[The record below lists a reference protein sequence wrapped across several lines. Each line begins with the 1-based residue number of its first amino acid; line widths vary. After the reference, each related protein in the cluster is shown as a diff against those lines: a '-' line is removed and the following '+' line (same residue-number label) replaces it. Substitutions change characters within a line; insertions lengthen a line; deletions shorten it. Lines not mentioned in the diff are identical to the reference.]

1 MSGVFM
7 RSETGQAGD
16 EMGARS
22 GWKSLVA
29 RMLLAGVIVVSPSAF
44 GTALADSGRFYLG
57 ITGTPEWLDTSY
69 KKTVDNTSPLN
80 MTSQS
85 GKVNRDRGSAAGTGY
100 GFGLLGGYRWPL
112 LDRGRLF
119 LDSEFDI
126 AFHGGSVR
134 GRLKG
139 VGESEG
145 RNQMGESWPDDWSF
159 AKNFSYGLTFK
170 LGTKPQFLQTMIG
183 DSNVYALAGV
193 RRVATRF
200 RGRFHGCF
208 TSEWCRPD
216 EFTSGATTHNENFTA
231 WTSGAGLEKMFGSR
245 LGLRGEVRYTGYL
258 AEDWV
263 SFNLKDEG
271 VFVPVRVDNDEV
283 NLSLTLA
290 WYF

>member
-1 MSGVFM
+1 M
-7 RSETGQAGD
+7 RVLTKVRKKFSY
-16 EMGARS
+16 
-22 GWKSLVA
+22 V
-29 RMLLAGVIVVSPSAF
+29 LLASVIMASPSVV

-69 KKTVDNTSPLN
+69 RKTVDNTSPLN

-85 GKVNRDRGSAAGTGY
+85 GKVNRERDSADATGY
-100 GFGLLGGYRWPL
+100 GFGLLAGYRWPL
-112 LDRGRLF
+112 LDQGRLF

-126 AFHGGSVR
+126 AFHGESTR

-139 VGESEG
+139 IGESEG

-170 LGTKPQFLQTMIG
+170 LGTSPQFLQTMIG
-183 DSNVYALAGV
+183 DSSIYALAGV

-200 RGRFHGCF
+200 RVHFHGCL
-208 TSEWCRPD
+208 TLEWCQPD
-216 EFTSGATTHNENFTA
+216 EFTSGANTHNENFTA